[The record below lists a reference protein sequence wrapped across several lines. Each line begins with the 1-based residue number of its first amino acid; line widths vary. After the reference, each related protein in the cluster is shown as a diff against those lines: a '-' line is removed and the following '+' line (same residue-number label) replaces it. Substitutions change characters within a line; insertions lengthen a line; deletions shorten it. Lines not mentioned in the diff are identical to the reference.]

1 MKSTKRFLSVLALLL
16 VAVVLVGCRKDPT
29 PPKIIGAENTSIA
42 RYSTF
47 DPKAGVT
54 AKDYKGNDLTSQ
66 IVVTGEVDTDEPA
79 VYELEYSV
87 KDADGRE
94 TKVVRKV
101 TVTPEDQSGYSYANY
116 LQGVNYNY
124 LPASEKAK
132 LFAAAENY
140 LLENVYGGIPLYNSA
155 SRVIFS
161 SRVSL
166 FSEEYNGVLGFG
178 TAFSE
183 LTEDDSN
190 VLMYGDTYGNPGE
203 YTWRS
208 TFSNDPQGFNSWI
221 SDDAVT
227 SDFVDMFTGALYD
240 FVFDDTKTGYEIV
253 PSLAKAEP
261 IPVNPEVING
271 KTFASVWKIPV
282 RDDLEWKYH
291 PDTDTSTFPEGH
303 EKLDANDW
311 LWTWKHALSVNW
323 FRARTGGGDF
333 ISKGVKGAKAYM
345 ENPTEANWE
354 NVGLKVVDGNT
365 LQIEYN
371 EPIDAFS
378 FKYGFA
384 GAILPALNQH
394 LFEQAGEDYGT
405 SPTTVA
411 SSGIYYLDTYTNGQL
426 LLFKKN
432 DLHPDKENYHY
443 TGYQYRMVVGSD
455 NIFAEFEAGR
465 LESASIPTSRID
477 DFLND
482 ERVKVSPSA
491 STTRLNINAFGTV
504 ARRDEFKLNN
514 PHIGI
519 SDEYTPEPILMYK
532 EMRQALYY
540 GLDREHAA
548 TQVAKVFAPQHTYFA
563 ATYFLDA
570 ESGLSV
576 RGTPQGQ
583 DTIDRFA
590 GSSHGYVPD
599 AAKDLF
605 KDAVAKGIADGYYT
619 KGTAENYTVIEFSL
633 IYASSGST
641 ALQAYVQNLVEQ
653 YEAILV
659 DDVNYVKVKIE
670 HQDVPFPD
678 NYYEYA
684 MPAKA
689 DFVIGGIQGSLLDAP
704 GFLDIFHEDNRGGFT
719 LNWGIDTSTANIKVE
734 YVNLDGVEVKE
745 YWSFTAIVEALSR
758 KTYVK
763 EGREQKDWSNPD
775 DLINAY
781 QDMENDLVESISE
794 GSQDLAE
801 ILLGKTFAEI
811 IEEEGY
817 AEVIAKVAKT
827 ESGKDILY
835 VVAKEGNDWKLVDK
849 YALIT
854 DVKVAIE
861 AAYNSMAGVSGLEV
875 TDLELLDSDE
885 KLVANEYM
893 ASKYPQWTTLQ
904 KIAEE
909 FELSLEELRVY
920 GTTYFY
926 DEKEYVDACV
936 VRQIGDYF
944 IVVEWL

>member
-1 MKSTKRFLSVLALLL
+1 MSVLALLL

-66 IVVTGEVDTDEPA
+66 IVVQGEVDTDEPA

-116 LQGVNYNY
+116 LQGVNYSY

-155 SRVIFS
+155 TRVIFS

-183 LTEDDSN
+183 LTEDDST

-208 TFSNDPQGFNSWI
+208 TFATDPQGFNPWI
-221 SDDAVT
+221 TDDGAT
-227 SDFVDMFTGALYD
+227 SDFIDMFTGALYD

-261 IPVNPEVING
+261 IAVNPEIING
-271 KTFASVWKIPV
+271 KTFASVWKIPI
-282 RDDLEWKYH
+282 RDDLQWKYH
-291 PDTDTSTFPEGH
+291 PDTDTSTFPDGH

-311 LWTWKHALSVNW
+311 LWTWKLAFTEGW
-323 FRARTGGGDF
+323 FRSRTGGGDF
-333 ISKGVKGAKAYM
+333 ISKGIKGAKAYL
-345 ENPTEANWE
+345 ENPTEANWA

-371 EPIDAFS
+371 EPIDTFS

-394 LFEQAGEDYGT
+394 VYEANPELYGT
-405 SPTTVA
+405 SPTTIA
-411 SSGIYYLDTYTNGQL
+411 SSGIYYLDTYTEGQL

-443 TGYQYRMVVGSD
+443 TGYQFRLVVGSD

-491 STTRLNINAFGTV
+491 STTRLNINAFGTA
-504 ARRDEFKLNN
+504 ARRDEFMRNN
-514 PHIGI
+514 PNIAL
-519 SDEYTPEPILMYK
+519 DDTYDPEPILMYK

-540 GLDREHAA
+540 GLDRKHAA
-548 TQVAKVFAPQHTYFA
+548 ENVAKVYTPQHTYFA
-563 ATYFLDA
+563 ATYFLDG

-605 KDAVAKGIADGYYT
+605 KDAVAKGIADGHYQA
-619 KGTAENYTVIEFSL
+619 GTPQNYTIIELSL

-641 ALQAYVQNLVEQ
+641 AHQAYIQNLVEQ
-653 YEAILV
+653 YEALLV
-659 DDVNYVKVKIE
+659 DDVHYVRIKIDHREVE
-670 HQDVPFPD
+670 HPKQ
-678 NYYEYA
+678 YYDYA
-684 MPAKA
+684 MPAAA
-689 DFVIGGIQGSLLDAP
+689 DLVVGGIQGSLLDAP
-704 GFLDIFHEDNRGGFT
+704 GFLEIFNADNRGGFT

-745 YWSFTAIVEALSR
+745 YWSFDAIVEALSR

-835 VVAKEGNDWKLVDK
+835 VVGKEGNNWVLVDK
-849 YALIT
+849 FALIT
-854 DVKVAIE
+854 DVTQAVESAF
-861 AAYNSMAGVSGLEV
+861 NQMAGVSGLKV

-885 KLVANEYM
+885 KLVANEYI
-893 ASKYPQWTTLQ
+893 AAKYEEFTTLE
-904 KIAEE
+904 KVAEE
-909 FELSLEELRVY
+909 FGLDLAELRVY
-920 GTTYFY
+920 GSTYVYDGTT
-926 DEKEYVDACV
+926 YVDAVV
-936 VRQIGDYF
+936 VRQIGDF
-944 IVVEWL
+944 FVVVEWL